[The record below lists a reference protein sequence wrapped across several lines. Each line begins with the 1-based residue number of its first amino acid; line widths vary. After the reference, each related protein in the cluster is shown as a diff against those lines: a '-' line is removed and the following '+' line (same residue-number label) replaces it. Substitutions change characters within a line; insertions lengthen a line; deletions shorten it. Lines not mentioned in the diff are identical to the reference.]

1 MPALRFRSLTTAAL
15 LAVSASALLLAGGS
29 AAQAAGVTT
38 MRLEAAISGTQTVG
52 WQYQTDG
59 FPQYDRIWTKG
70 AGTQSL
76 SFQTAKP
83 VRMQLV
89 VARVPGHRMVA
100 LTRTD
105 GTQPRLDGQVTRSG
119 SWTPNAPALC
129 GGELGDCSTLEAP
142 AAPAPPDCG
151 GRALPVSLTTLEAAS
166 ASTAEPRIQ
175 LTALT
180 SHPFAHCPPDQP
192 DGGAVSDLQAAS
204 MGPIELPGLGRLT
217 RLRRGASTTLEGS
230 TLWGKTTNFN
240 FHKEC
245 PKLQGQGFQQC
256 VTTKVSVKFRR
267 TR

>member
-1 MPALRFRSLTTAAL
+1 MPAPRRCSLTTVAL
-15 LAVSASALLLAGGS
+15 LAVAAATLLAGGP

-38 MRLEAAISGTQTVG
+38 MRLEATISGTQTVG

-59 FPQYDRIWTKG
+59 FPAYDRIWTKG

-76 SFQTAKP
+76 SFATARP
-83 VRMQLV
+83 VRMQLI

-119 SWTPNAPALC
+119 AWTPNAPALC

-142 AAPAPPDCG
+142 APPAPLDCG

-166 ASTAEPRIQ
+166 SSTAEPRIQ
-175 LTALT
+175 LTAQT
-180 SHPFAHCPPDQP
+180 SRPFAHCPPDQP

-204 MGPIELPGLGRLT
+204 MGPMELPGLARLT
-217 RLRRGASTTLEGS
+217 RLRRGASTTLEAS

-240 FHKEC
+240 FKKEC
-245 PKLQGQGFQQC
+245 PKLQGRGFQQC
-256 VTTKVSVKFRR
+256 VTTKVSVKFHR